1 MAPHAS
7 SPGLRG
13 RLLICF
19 TVSCCQ
25 YDEVVDSCTAA
36 LELDP
41 RYVKAFLRRAQ
52 ANEHLEKYDVALEG
66 AVYVC
71 ARVAIAVW
79 WLATLVVEFYLRYV

>member
-1 MAPHAS
+1 M
-7 SPGLRG
+7 
-13 RLLICF
+13 
-19 TVSCCQ
+19 
-25 YDEVVDSCTAA
+25 VDSCTAA

-79 WLATLVVEFYLRYV
+79 WPTTLIVGFGLRYL